1 MNKTL
6 YILRHEFVQTI
17 SRKGF
22 IIMAVL
28 FPLIGL
34 AAIGIFQLTQTLGTP
49 EEQEEVTTVG
59 VVDRSGLIDDYSGAY
74 GLTKFAAYPAP
85 EAANQALTDGDIEE
99 YFVIPENYLETGLIA
114 RYLTE
119 RELEIPGDTFS
130 AMRSFLLDNLLEGQA
145 DAQILERAKNPLG
158 VQSVRL
164 DESGQVAED
173 QGGFQ
178 AFVFPMVFGFLLII
192 TIMSASGYLLQGLGE
207 EKENRVMEILLSS
220 VSPQQLLIGKVLGLG
235 GAGLLQM
242 VFWLV
247 SSLFIVRLASS
258 SIGGFFSEIQIPQNI
273 LVVGFVYYILGYL
286 FFAVVMAGIGA
297 VTSTAKEGS
306 QLSVIV
312 VLPAILPFYI
322 SFIFMQDNP
331 NHVVNTILTLIP
343 VTAPMSIFI
352 RMGTGD
358 IALWEYIASS
368 ALLLLGIVGGLWLAA
383 KIFRVFLLMYGKTPG
398 LKEMVRMLRQA

>member
-1 MNKTL
+1 MNKVL
-6 YILRHEFVQTI
+6 YILRHEFIQTI

-28 FPLIGL
+28 FPLIAL
-34 AAIGIFQLTQTLGTP
+34 AAIGIFQLTQVLGTSEEP
-49 EEQEEVTTVG
+49 EEVSKIG
-59 VVDRSGLIDDYSGAY
+59 VVDQSGLITNYSGDY
-74 GLTKFAAYPAP
+74 GLTEFEAYPAP
-85 EAANQALTDGDIEE
+85 ETANQALTAGEIEE
-99 YFVIPENYLETGLIA
+99 YYVIPETYLETGMVV
-114 RYLTE
+114 RFLTE
-119 RELEIPGDTFS
+119 KELEISGD
-130 AMRSFLLDNLLEGQA
+130 AYNAVRSFLLDNLLEGQA
-145 DAQILERAKNPLG
+145 GPEIVERAKNPLG

-164 DESGQVAED
+164 DERGQVADD

-178 AFVFPMVFGFLLII
+178 AFVFPMIFGFLLII

-242 VFWLV
+242 VFWLF

-273 LVVGFVYYILGYL
+273 LVIGFVYYILGYL

-306 QLSVIV
+306 QLSVII

-331 NHVVNTILTLIP
+331 NHVVNTVLTLIP
-343 VTAPMSIFI
+343 VTAPMSVFI
-352 RMGTGD
+352 RMGTGN
-358 IALWEYIASS
+358 IALWEYIASGS
-368 ALLLLGIVGGLWLAA
+368 LLVLGIIGGLWLAA